1 LLAGVKALLIASG
14 GYDREADTSGN
25 SRRLTEFDPERILA
39 FPESRRSQV
48 DYDRTI

>member
-1 LLAGVKALLIASG
+1 MTASG
-14 GYDREADTSGN
+14 GSDREADTLGTC
-25 SRRLTEFDPERILA
+25 RRVTEFDSEPILA